1 MRIAASALVVLSTA
15 LPGIA
20 PLAATDCFHELT
32 RQQVSIA
39 RVSDGDTVVLSDQRK
54 VRLIGIN
61 TPELHAKT
69 PELAAHAI
77 TAAEQLELWLP
88 SGEVAWLYI
97 GAEPHD
103 RRGRQLG
110 HLVRARDNLAV
121 APQLLRLGL
130 AAQSAVK
137 PNTLCAKQFAGLEKL
152 AVQKN
157 LGLWADR
164 HLLTMTANEANRH
177 TAGFKLV
184 TGTVS
189 KVSHKKRYSELK
201 LDATFSVRVRK
212 SLAKRLSLDD
222 LTGQA
227 IEVRGWISQS
237 NNTPFIWLQHEANL
251 TQ

>member
-1 MRIAASALVVLSTA
+1 MATA
-15 LPGIA
+15 LAVSGTVLPGMT
-20 PLAATDCFHELT
+20 PWAATECFHELP

-39 RVSDGDTVVLSDQRK
+39 RVSDGDTVVLSDQRR

-61 TPELHAKT
+61 TPELHART
-69 PELAAHAI
+69 PQLATHAKN
-77 TAAEQLELWLP
+77 AAEQLEQWLP
-88 SGEVAWLYI
+88 SGEVAWLYV
-97 GAEPHD
+97 GEEPHD
-103 RRGRQLG
+103 RHGRQLG

-121 APQLLRLGL
+121 APKLLRLGL

-137 PNTLCAKQFAGLEKL
+137 PNTLCANQFAGVEKL

-164 HLLTMTANEANRH
+164 HLLTIKANEANRN

-184 TGTVS
+184 TGLVS
-189 KVSHKKRYSELK
+189 KVIHKKRYTEIK
-201 LDATFSVRVRK
+201 LDAAFSVRVRK

-237 NNTPFIWLQHEANL
+237 NNTPFVWLQHEANL
-251 TQ
+251 SQ